1 MELFNNKVEKLVGIS
16 FTISIPLLIFNLWLM
31 TGEIGQFEITIV
43 IITLLMGIGI
53 MNFMKWYTNKK

>member
-1 MELFNNKVEKLVGIS
+1 MELFNNKVEKLVGLS
-16 FTISIPLLIFNLWLM
+16 FIISIPLLIFNLWLM